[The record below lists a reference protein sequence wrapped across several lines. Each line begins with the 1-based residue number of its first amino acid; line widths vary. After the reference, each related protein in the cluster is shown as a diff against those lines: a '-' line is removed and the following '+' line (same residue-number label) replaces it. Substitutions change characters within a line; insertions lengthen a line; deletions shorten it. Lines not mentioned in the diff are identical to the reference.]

1 MIEFRGKTEQ
11 GKWVY
16 GAPYFLNI
24 IEEEP
29 KDCVHKACIIT
40 GVAWDGTCGFMSPDN
55 NFFVEVQPKTIG
67 VYALAEPLGVKIF
80 TGDIL
85 SEKWRAEVYQDAET
99 GTFMVLMH
107 ASQDKRK
114 IQLADYISL
123 YGLLP
128 QNDHNLEII
137 GNIHDNPEL
146 LEDKI

>member
-1 MIEFRGKTEQ
+1 MIEFRGKTEKC
-11 GKWVY
+11 KWVY

-67 VYALAEPLGVKIF
+67 QYALAQPNGVKIF

-85 SEKWRAEVYQDAET
+85 SKKWRAEVYQDAET
-99 GTFMVLMH
+99 GTFMVLLHGDRDRKRMRL
-107 ASQDKRK
+107 QDFLMKTALGGFYE
-114 IQLADYISL
+114 Q
-123 YGLLP
+123 
-128 QNDHNLEII
+128 DHKII
-137 GNIHDNPEL
+137 GNVHDNPEL